1 VEKKLK
7 ILFLSLVAIDDIED
21 RNIYADLMRCFV
33 NNGHYVS
40 IYTPIERRNRSSINI
55 KNGKNYKITRVR
67 SLNIQKTNL
76 IEKALGTFSLDF
88 IMKRALIKGEYNS
101 EFDLLMFST
110 PPITLTSTIK
120 WAKNKFHCISYL
132 LLKDIFPQ
140 NAVDIGLIR
149 DKGIIYRY
157 FKQKESSL
165 YKLSDYIGCM
175 SERNVEYVLSK
186 NDYLQPS
193 KVELCPN
200 SIEFFETTNDIQK
213 DKLRKEFGIPEHAR
227 VFIYGGNLGK
237 PQGVDFLMQ
246 VLSRFDSDTKVF
258 FIIIGS
264 GTEYDRLYIW
274 YLKSGITNIIIK
286 EHLPKEQYDLYVRLS
301 DVGLIFLDFRFTIPN
316 YPSRLLS
323 YMEFCKPVLV
333 FSDLSTDVGNNC
345 EARGYGKW
353 SSSDDINKASDLIN
367 DFCTVSD
374 SELRVMG
381 QKGFEFLK
389 NNYSVQNTYQVI
401 MNHF

>member
-40 IYTPIERRNRSSINI
+40 IYTPKERRNRSTINI
-55 KNGKNYKITRVR
+55 KNGKNYKITKVR
-67 SLNIQKTNL
+67 SFNIQKTNL
-76 IEKALGTFSLDF
+76 IEKTLGTFSLDF

-101 EFDLLMFST
+101 EFDLLIYST
-110 PPITLTSTIK
+110 PPITLTSTIT

-200 SIEFFETTNDIQK
+200 SIEVFETTNDIQK

-264 GTEYDRLYIW
+264 GTEYDRLTP
-274 YLKSGITNIIIK
+274 GI
-286 EHLPKEQYDLYVRLS
+286 
-301 DVGLIFLDFRFTIPN
+301 
-316 YPSRLLS
+316 
-323 YMEFCKPVLV
+323 
-333 FSDLSTDVGNNC
+333 
-345 EARGYGKW
+345 
-353 SSSDDINKASDLIN
+353 
-367 DFCTVSD
+367 
-374 SELRVMG
+374 
-381 QKGFEFLK
+381 
-389 NNYSVQNTYQVI
+389 
-401 MNHF
+401 